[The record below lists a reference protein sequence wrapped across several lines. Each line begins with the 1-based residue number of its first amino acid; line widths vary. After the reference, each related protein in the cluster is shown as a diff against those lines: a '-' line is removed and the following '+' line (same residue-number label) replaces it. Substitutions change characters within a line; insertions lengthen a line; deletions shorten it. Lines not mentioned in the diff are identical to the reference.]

1 MIRQIVTAV
10 GMLLAVALPS
20 FSAMLFTLNNSPF
33 SAYAGDTV
41 IFLGTIT
48 PDTGAD
54 IFLNGISYTYN
65 GGAGAYLTGDLAT
78 FTNNVPGLFLTTDS
92 PYTGPVFSIAIDP
105 LTPVG
110 TYTGTVT
117 LRGGADQFADSAIV
131 SAPFEVD
138 VLAPEPGSIGL
149 GLAGIAVVA
158 AVRFRTRTISRQSI
172 R

>member
-1 MIRQIVTAV
+1 MIKQIVTAV

-20 FSAMLFTLNNSPF
+20 FSAMLFTLNNSPI

-41 IFLGTIT
+41 TFLGTIT
-48 PDTGAD
+48 PDTASD

-65 GGAGAYLTGDLAT
+65 AGAGAYLTGDQTT
-78 FTNNVPGLFLTTDS
+78 FFNVPGAFFTTDS
-92 PYTGPVFSIAIDP
+92 PYTGPVFSIAINP

-110 TYTGTVT
+110 AYTGTVT
-117 LRGGADQFADSAIV
+117 LRGGADQFADSPIV

-149 GLAGIAVVA
+149 GLAGMAVIA
-158 AVRFRTRTISRQSI
+158 AVRFRTRTLSR
-172 R
+172 

>member
-1 MIRQIVTAV
+1 MIRQIMPAV

-20 FSAMLFTLNNSPF
+20 FSAMLFTLNNSPV
-33 SAYAGDTV
+33 SAYPGDTV

-54 IFLNGISYTYN
+54 TYLNGISYVYD
-65 GGAGAYLTGDLAT
+65 GGAGALLTGDLAT

-92 PYTGPVFSIAIDP
+92 PYTGPIFSIAIDP

-117 LRGGADQFADSAIV
+117 LRGGADQFADNPVV
-131 SAPFEVD
+131 SATFEVD
-138 VLAPEPGSIGL
+138 VVPEPASIGL
-149 GLAGIAVVA
+149 GLAGMAVVA
-158 AVRFRTRTISRQSI
+158 AVRFRTRTVSR
-172 R
+172 